1 VIGHAI
7 GGSLGWT
14 LGDACGVDARQS
26 AEPCMTT
33 VNFQIEN
40 KSYEGWFLPAN
51 GRSSAP
57 VVVLAHAWGGL
68 GVNEQRHASRIAEL
82 GYAAFAMDVY
92 GRGQRGTTPEQ
103 NQALMNPLL
112 ADRAELQKRLAANL
126 AVALGQSG
134 ISGGAAAIG
143 FCFGGLCVLDMA
155 RAGHDVKGVA
165 SFHGLFHPA
174 PNLQKPVIKA
184 KVLVEHGWQDPM
196 VKPDTVVGLAAELD
210 AAGADWQIHA
220 HGRAVHAFT
229 TEGVNNR
236 AGGAEY
242 DADAD
247 RRSFASLKDFLA
259 ELFRAR

>member
-1 VIGHAI
+1 M
-7 GGSLGWT
+7 ST
-14 LGDACGVDARQS
+14 VDFKIDGKDYQ
-26 AEPCMTT
+26 
-33 VNFQIEN
+33 
-40 KSYEGWFLPAN
+40 GWFVPAN
-51 GRSSAP
+51 GRASAP

-68 GVNEQRHASRIAEL
+68 GDNEQRHAKRVADM

-92 GRGQRGTTPEQ
+92 GKGRRGTTVEE

-112 ADRAELQKRLAANL
+112 GDRAELQKRLAGNL
-126 AVALGQSG
+126 AIAAKQPGVT
-134 ISGGAAAIG
+134 GGAAAIG

-165 SFHGLFHPA
+165 SFHGLFAPA
-174 PNLQKPVIKA
+174 PNLKDPKIKA

-196 VKPDTVVGLAAELD
+196 VKPDAVLAFAQEMD
-210 AAGADWQIHA
+210 AAGADWQLHA

-229 TEGVNNR
+229 TEGANNR
-236 AGGAEY
+236 AFGAEY

>member
-1 VIGHAI
+1 MM
-7 GGSLGWT
+7 S
-14 LGDACGVDARQS
+14 
-26 AEPCMTT
+26 T
-33 VNFQIEN
+33 VHFQIEN
-40 KSYEGWFLPAN
+40 QPYDGWFLPAK
-51 GRSSAP
+51 GRGSAP
-57 VVVLAHAWGGL
+57 VVSIVHAWGGL
-68 GVNEQRHASRIAEL
+68 GANEQRHAQRIADM

-92 GRGQRGTTPEQ
+92 GQGRRGSSPEQ

-112 ADRAELQKRLAANL
+112 ANRAELQKRLAANL
-126 AVALGQSG
+126 AVALAQPGVNG
-134 ISGGAAAIG
+134 DAAAIG

-155 RAGHDVKGVA
+155 RAGHNVKGVA

-174 PNLQKPVIKA
+174 PNIPKPVIKA

-196 VKPDTVVGLAAELD
+196 VKPDAVVGLASELD